1 EHADR
6 YGDRGPG
13 EDERKDP
20 HAGDVTDRPWPSLRP
35 ESIASWP
42 PDVPPALRSRRF
54 RVRAHTQR
62 TRPRLQSRTFASRAS
77 SHRGGQRRVWPR
89 CSHGAGPSN
98 PPTGRSS
105 RVHEPDPG
113 TVRAAADGDPVAF
126 EELVRAY
133 QAQVWRFLRHLL
145 GDAALAEDVTQETF
159 LRVFQRLQTFRY
171 RSRFSTWVFQ
181 VARNAGV
188 DALRARARQERLAR
202 LVPPPSVVAG
212 ADSGA
217 DIVAALSCLSVRL
230 RESLLLVEVLGLR
243 YREVAQV
250 LGVPEGTVKSRVA
263 QARQRMAAWL
273 AVGERADEM

>member
-1 EHADR
+1 MSA
-6 YGDRGPG
+6 
-13 EDERKDP
+13 
-20 HAGDVTDRPWPSLRP
+20 
-35 ESIASWP
+35 
-42 PDVPPALRSRRF
+42 
-54 RVRAHTQR
+54 
-62 TRPRLQSRTFASRAS
+62 
-77 SHRGGQRRVWPR
+77 
-89 CSHGAGPSN
+89 
-98 PPTGRSS
+98 
-105 RVHEPDPG
+105 
-113 TVRAAADGDPVAF
+113 
-126 EELVRAY
+126 
-133 QAQVWRFLRHLL
+133 
-145 GDAALAEDVTQETF
+145 DAALVRRCLAGHPDAARELVERFQTDVYALCVRLLGHRQDAEDVTQETF
-159 LRVFQRLQTFRY
+159 LRVFQRLQTFGY

>member
-1 EHADR
+1 M
-6 YGDRGPG
+6 
-13 EDERKDP
+13 
-20 HAGDVTDRPWPSLRP
+20 
-35 ESIASWP
+35 
-42 PDVPPALRSRRF
+42 
-54 RVRAHTQR
+54 
-62 TRPRLQSRTFASRAS
+62 
-77 SHRGGQRRVWPR
+77 
-89 CSHGAGPSN
+89 
-98 PPTGRSS
+98 
-105 RVHEPDPG
+105 HEPDPG
-113 TVRAAADGDPVAF
+113 TIRAAADGDLVAF

-159 LRVFQRLQTFRY
+159 LRVFQRLRTFRY

-202 LVPPPSVVAG
+202 LVPPPSAVAG

-217 DIVAALSCLSVRL
+217 DVVAALGCLSVKL

-250 LGVPEGTVKSRVA
+250 LGIPEGTVKSRVA
-263 QARQRMAAWL
+263 QARQRVTAWL
-273 AVGERADEM
+273 AEGELADEM